1 MINKQLKAGQIF
13 TMYGL
18 VWRVNRCPVLP
29 CSFCMINAFRW
40 NSDDNPLQKPC
51 KILCECKILCGGK
64 EKIPSDCNVTLVKQ
78 KRK

>member
-13 TMYGL
+13 TMYGI

-29 CSFCMINAFRW
+29 CSFCMINSFWW
-40 NSDDNPLQKPC
+40 NSDADPLEEP
-51 KILCECKILCGGK
+51 CKILCGGK

>member
-1 MINKQLKAGQIF
+1 MIMKKLKAGQIF
-13 TMYGL
+13 TMYGI

-29 CSFCMINAFRW
+29 CSFCMINAFWW
-40 NSDDNPLQKPC
+40 NSGADPLKEPC
-51 KILCECKILCGGK
+51 KILCGSN